1 MNGDWLTLTFSE
13 PLHFV
18 SPGAF
23 SVAVDGAAR
32 GVRVSVT
39 WSHNSNMVKLGL
51 ASAVVSGETVTV
63 GYTVPNTVAEVSRNL
78 FRTSRAI
85 RLQVSAMRR

>member
-1 MNGDWLTLTFSE
+1 MRVTDYRANADDAALTVRLADVDDVPPVLIDANVNGDWLTLTFSE

-32 GVRVSVT
+32 GVRVSVM
-39 WSHNSNMVKLGL
+39 SHNSNMVKLGL
-51 ASAVVSGETVTV
+51 ASGGGGPA
-63 GYTVPNTVAEVSRNL
+63 
-78 FRTSRAI
+78 
-85 RLQVSAMRR
+85 RR